1 MTHEK
6 AENIFLFASNK
17 NEKGALKKCL
27 KKIDKNLEKNK
38 EMIELP
44 GYKKY
49 TSDSFG
55 KANENER
62 KQMHIYIPQIK
73 DE

>member
-6 AENIFLFASNK
+6 TENIYLFASNK

-38 EMIELP
+38 EMIQLP

-49 TSDSFG
+49 TNDNS
-55 KANENER
+55 KIANENER

-73 DE
+73 NE